1 MKTPIINLIGIFVHS
16 HSLKMGTWLPVGS
29 KSSLPNNSRLKIAN
43 KHYVV
48 WNNPKTFQWSL
59 LRDACPHRLAP
70 LSQGRVDAETG
81 CIECPYH
88 GWQFSTTGDC
98 NNIPQSADNEIGQN
112 VESINIIETGDILW
126 WDLEYHE
133 VDVVHGSQYWSGRN
147 PDTNLG
153 FTEGEITEFGYSVS
167 IVCDTHVTRRNR
179 LNLVEVRSGG
189 VNTEY
194 QLPRN
199 L

>member
-1 MKTPIINLIGIFVHS
+1 MALFGSGRDASLIRSVNRELINRFVDVEIEWYK
-16 HSLKMGTWLPVGS
+16 L
-29 KSSLPNNSRLKIAN
+29 SLPDTRENIYGESDNKQYYRPVKLHCLVLKEPLEMAGDD
-43 KHYVV
+43 YGLEGTRTG
-48 WNNPKTFQWSL
+48 TFAF
-59 LRDACPHRLAP
+59 LRDDLK
-70 LSQGRVDAETG
+70 D
-81 CIECPYH
+81 I
-88 GWQFSTTGDC
+88 
-98 NNIPQSADNEIGQN
+98 SA
-112 VESINIIETGDILW
+112 IIETGDILW